1 MSETELTMVDG
12 TVFATIPEAVEDI
25 RAGRMV
31 IVVDDADRENEG
43 DLIMAAEKVSAE
55 SIAFIVRH
63 SSGVICMPVV
73 GDRLD
78 QLEIPLMVAAN
89 TDHQGT
95 AFTVSVDARRG
106 VTTGISAAD
115 RAATIR
121 TIIDPATS
129 PEDLSRPG
137 HIFPLRYREGGVLK
151 RAGHTEASVD
161 LARLAGLYPAGV
173 LCETVN
179 EDGSMARLPD
189 LVRFAGRH
197 GLKIISI
204 ADLIA
209 YRRQNEVL
217 VRRVAEATIP
227 TSFGEFRSFAYE
239 SLVDGRTHV
248 ALVMGEIGD
257 GQKVLTRV
265 HSECLTGDVF
275 SSLRCDCGDQLDR
288 ALSRIGDEGR
298 GVVLYIRGHE
308 GRAIG
313 LTHKL
318 RAYELQ
324 DQGRDTVEANLELG
338 FPADPRDYGIGA
350 QILVD
355 LGVRT
360 MRLLT
365 NNPAKRAGL
374 EGYGL
379 AIEERL
385 PIEIEPTAHNIGY
398 LRAKREKLGHLLDG
412 LVQPTTKPVN
422 DQAGANDHAGDHR

>member
-1 MSETELTMVDG
+1 MSGSKQAKVDRS
-12 TVFATIPEAVEDI
+12 VFSSIPEAIEDI
-25 RAGRMV
+25 REGRIV

-43 DLIMAAEKVSAE
+43 DLILAAEKVTPEA
-55 SIAFIVRH
+55 IAFIVRH
-63 SSGVICMPVV
+63 TSGVICMPVT

-78 QLEIPLMVAAN
+78 ELNIPLMVSAN
-89 TDHQGT
+89 TDHQRT
-95 AFTVSVDARRG
+95 AFTVSVDARHG

-115 RAATIR
+115 RATTIR
-121 TIIDPATS
+121 RIVDPTTK

-137 HIFPLRYREGGVLK
+137 HIFPLRYREGGVLE

-179 EDGSMARLPD
+179 DDGTMARLPD
-189 LVRFAGRH
+189 LVRFGREH
-197 GLKIISI
+197 ELKIISI
-204 ADLIA
+204 ADLIEF
-209 YRRQNEVL
+209 RRERELL
-217 VRRVAEATIP
+217 VTKVAEATIP
-227 TSFGEFRSFAYE
+227 TPFGEFRSYAYE

-248 ALVMGEIGD
+248 ALVLGDIGD
-257 GQKVLTRV
+257 GRGILTRV

-275 SSLRCDCGDQLDR
+275 GSLRCDCGAQLER
-288 ALSRIGDEGR
+288 AMEIVGEEGR

-324 DQGRDTVEANLELG
+324 DRGRDTVEANLELG

-355 LGVRT
+355 IGVRT

-379 AIEERL
+379 SIEER
-385 PIEIEPTAHNIGY
+385 ISIQTEPTPQNIEY

-412 LVQPTTKPVN
+412 LPTSASSPV
-422 DQAGANDHAGDHR
+422 AEVGDR

>member
-1 MSETELTMVDG
+1 MSHHEPTGDPKPS
-12 TVFATIPEAVEDI
+12 VFSSIPQAVEEI
-25 RAGRMV
+25 REGRIV

-43 DLIMAAEKVSAE
+43 DLIMAAEKVTPEA
-55 SIAFIVRH
+55 IAFIVRH
-63 SSGVICMPVV
+63 SSGVICAPVV
-73 GDRLD
+73 GERLD
-78 QLEIPLMVAAN
+78 ELHIPLMVSAN
-89 TDHQGT
+89 TDHQRT

-115 RAATIR
+115 RATTIR
-121 TIIDPATS
+121 ALGDGATR
-129 PEDLSRPG
+129 PEDISRPG

-151 RAGHTEASVD
+151 RAGHTEAAVD

-179 EDGSMARLPD
+179 DDGSMARLPD
-189 LVRFAGRH
+189 LVRFAEEH
-197 GLKIISI
+197 GLELISI
-204 ADLIA
+204 ADLIR
-209 YRRQNEVL
+209 YRREKEIL
-217 VRRVAEATIP
+217 VSKLAEATIP
-227 TSFGEFRSFAYE
+227 TPQGEWRSHAYE

-248 ALVMGEIGD
+248 ALVLGEVGD
-257 GQKVLTRV
+257 GTDILTRV

-275 SSLRCDCGDQLDR
+275 GSLRCDCGEQLER
-288 ALSRIGDEGR
+288 AMELIGKEGR

-313 LTHKL
+313 ITHKL

-355 LGVRT
+355 LGVRS

-365 NNPAKRAGL
+365 NNPSKRAGL

-379 AIEERL
+379 SIVERIPL
-385 PIEIEPTAHNIGY
+385 ETEPTPENIGY
-398 LRAKREKLGHLLDG
+398 LRTKREKMGHLLG
-412 LVQPTTKPVN
+412 VVPEAEGQP
-422 DQAGANDHAGDHR
+422 

>member
-1 MSETELTMVDG
+1 MSGPTSDASEG
-12 TVFATIPEAVEDI
+12 TVFSTIPEALEDV

-43 DLIMAAEKVSAE
+43 DLIMAAEKVTPEA
-55 SIAFIVRH
+55 IAFIVRH
-63 SSGVICMPVV
+63 TSGVICVPVT
-73 GDRLD
+73 GERLD
-78 QLEIPLMVAAN
+78 ELQIPLMVTSN
-89 TDHQGT
+89 TDHQRT
-95 AFTVSVDARRG
+95 AFTVSVDARKD
-106 VTTGISAAD
+106 VSTGISAAD
-115 RAATIR
+115 RATTIR
-121 TIIDPATS
+121 TMIDPRTG

-179 EDGSMARLPD
+179 EDGTMARLPD
-189 LVRFAGRH
+189 LVRFADRH
-197 GLKIISI
+197 GLRIISI

-209 YRRQNEVL
+209 YRREHEVQ
-217 VRRVAEATIP
+217 VRRVAEASIP
-227 TSFGEFRSFAYE
+227 TPHGEFRSFAYE
-239 SLVDGRTHV
+239 SMVDGRTHV
-248 ALVMGEIGD
+248 ALVLGDIGD
-257 GQKVLTRV
+257 GEKVLTRV

-275 SSLRCDCGDQLDR
+275 SSLRCDCGQQLED
-288 ALSRIGDEGR
+288 ALRTIGDEGR

-324 DQGRDTVEANLELG
+324 DRGRDTVEANLDLG
-338 FPADPRDYGIGA
+338 FPADPREYGVGA

-355 LGVRT
+355 LGVRS

-374 EGYGL
+374 EGHGL
-379 AIEERL
+379 SIVERL
-385 PIEIEPTAHNIGY
+385 PLQVDPTPENIGY
-398 LRAKREKLGHLLDG
+398 LRTKREKLGHLLDG
-412 LVQPTTKPVN
+412 L
-422 DQAGANDHAGDHR
+422 AGDAATGSAGELV